1 MNPIREWRYKHQLTQ
16 VQMAAKT
23 GINQRTISSYEAGAR
38 PSREILKQLLDLGI
52 SVEALVLW
60 SPEDDGDQSSSK

>member
-1 MNPIREWRYKHQLTQ
+1 MNPIRAWRHKHQLTQ

-38 PSREILKQLLDLGI
+38 PSREILKQLRDLGI